1 MQTIVSIITSI
12 LVFAILTTFIAICK
26 NNGRFRNDDEQE
38 QKLKEKRYGKRI

>member
-1 MQTIVSIITSI
+1 METLISIITAI
-12 LVFAILTTFIAICK
+12 LAFAILTTFIAICK